1 MQKLDILTTETALLQ
16 AKLAENAWKMQ
27 GNIGDSLAN
36 VGMVGTAARDA
47 VGRRQDNIRNALDR
61 YRNNVER
68 KAGDLQDLFAEVM
81 DKRAEKRFERL
92 GLGHF

>member
-1 MQKLDILTTETALLQ
+1 
-16 AKLAENAWKMQ
+16 MQ
-27 GNIGDSLAN
+27 GNIGDNLAN
-36 VGMVGTAARDA
+36 VGMVGIAVMDA

-61 YRNNVER
+61 YGNNVER
-68 KAGDLQDLFAEVM
+68 KAGNLQDLFAEVM